1 MPRMFFAL
9 ATTVALI
16 VAAAAAAVGQSS
28 APGPVTIEAGQ
39 IELTSPG
46 VMTPNADRTTYLEQG
61 REMTMEFEAS
71 DPRLSGEVA
80 CAGNRLVNRDG
91 SFVEAETFVIVND
104 GGRWIGRSTGH
115 VLAAPPPDI
124 VVGIW
129 PVSVGP
135 DHRDV
140 VALQGEGGYEGLS
153 AVDLRRLVG
162 RPAGGQRRHLRGRV
176 AVGTGRGDRLTD
188 RRRDQRAAHRREGAR
203 LPRGG
208 PLRVTQGVRR
218 GSTLWA

>member
-9 ATTVALI
+9 ATTTALI
-16 VAAAAAAVGQSS
+16 ATVAVAAVGQSS

-39 IELTSPG
+39 IQLSSPG
-46 VMTPNADRTTYLEQG
+46 VMTPNTGHTTYLEQG
-61 REMTMEFEAS
+61 REMTMDFEAS
-71 DPRLSGEVA
+71 DARLSGEVV

-115 VLAAPPPDI
+115 VLAEPPADI
-124 VVGIW
+124 VAGIW
-129 PVSVGP
+129 PASAGP

-153 AVDLRRLVG
+153 AVISADWTLV
-162 RPAGGQRRHLRGRV
+162 PPLV
-176 AVGTGRGDRLTD
+176 SGTIF
-188 RRRDQRAAHRREGAR
+188 EGA
-203 LPRGG
+203 LPSAPELTIG
-208 PLRVTQGVRR
+208 
-218 GSTLWA
+218 